1 MRAALCVVAL
11 LLLAGPRAA
20 AAQVRIE
27 AHTSTVTAS
36 GPPASVWFT
45 LINDGAEPVSVHLHR
60 LVHVLADGRREVLRW
75 DAVEV
80 DQQPARSPVVVPARG
95 RALVVA
101 YVTGFAPDEIH
112 DEYRVSVTVR
122 AGGQRV
128 HGHTRIRRAIR
139 RRWEQ

>member
-1 MRAALCVVAL
+1 MKAAFCLVAL
-11 LLLAGPRAA
+11 LSLVGPRVA

-27 AHTSTVTAS
+27 EHASTVTAS

-45 LINDGAEPVSVHLHR
+45 LVNDGAEPVSVHLHR

-80 DQQPARSPVVVPARG
+80 DQQPARSPVWVPARG

-101 YVTGFAPDEIH
+101 YVTGFAPDETH
-112 DEYRVSVTVR
+112 DEYRVSITVR
-122 AGGQRV
+122 AGGRTVRGQ
-128 HGHTRIRRAIR
+128 TRIRRAIR
-139 RRWEQ
+139 HRWGR